1 MRAVQME
8 RSYGSSAIE
17 DRGVIAFRIEP
28 IDMFLLVEPVE
39 AAPARVGPLL

>member
-1 MRAVQME
+1 MRAIEME

-28 IDMFLLVEPVE
+28 VDMFLFVEPVE
-39 AAPARVGPLL
+39 AAPARVGPFL